1 MRRRRLMSEI
11 NVVPYVDVM
20 LVLLVIFM
28 VAAPLLT
35 QGVRVNLP
43 QSASQPVTTQKA
55 PLVVA
60 VNAAG
65 QVYLQ
70 DKPVSMDELLAQV
83 QAARA
88 HEAGVQ
94 VLVRG
99 DRDANYGRVIEV
111 MARLQA
117 AGVQDVGLLTESAEH
132 GATRAE
138 QG

>member
-1 MRRRRLMSEI
+1 MKRRRLMSEI

-35 QGVRVNLP
+35 QGVEVKLP
-43 QSASQPVTTQKA
+43 SSAASPVSTDRK
-55 PLVVA
+55 PLVVT
-60 VNAAG
+60 VDAG
-65 QVYLQ
+65 GKVYLQ
-70 DKPVSMDELLAQV
+70 DETVSLENLL
-83 QAARA
+83 QAVSTAKQTQPDL
-88 HEAGVQ
+88 Q

-117 AGVQDVGLLTESAEH
+117 AGIQDVGLLTENPEPASS
-132 GATRAE
+132 
-138 QG
+138 